1 MEKRIISGITG
12 AIFVLFVLFF
22 NQNCMI
28 LLNIITSVIAVLAMR
43 EIFSV
48 LNILKAFYVTIP
60 TFAFVSFI
68 PIFGFGTISEAAW
81 YIYTLWMF
89 SVMLIKPTTRLK
101 HIAVTYT
108 MAILISVSL
117 EKLIELRNFGGK
129 YGSFFVLLAL
139 AVAWMS
145 DTGAYFCGKFFGK
158 NKLCP
163 EISPQ
168 KTIEGFIGGIVI
180 CVISMI
186 FIAFIFNNFV
196 FTEKQTV
203 NYILI
208 IILGLIGSPISALG
222 DLSFSIIKRK
232 CKVKDF
238 GTIMPGHGGVL
249 DRFDSVI
256 FTVPY
261 VYLFLKFFPI
271 IK

>member
-22 NQNCMI
+22 NQNCTI
-28 LLNIITSVIAVLAMR
+28 LLNVITSVIAILAMR

-48 LNILKAFYVTIP
+48 LNISKVFEITVP
-60 TFAFVSFI
+60 TFVFVSFL
-68 PIFGFGTISEAAW
+68 PLFGFGLISETAW

-89 SVMLIKPTTRLK
+89 SVMLIKPSTRLK

-117 EKLIELRNFGGK
+117 GKIIELRNFGGK

-145 DTGAYFCGKFFGK
+145 DTGAYFCGRFFGK

-163 EISPQ
+163 EISPK
-168 KTIEGFIGGIVI
+168 KTIEGFIGGMAV
-180 CVISMI
+180 CVASLI

-196 FTEKQTV
+196 FIEKHTI
-203 NYILI
+203 NYLLI
-208 IILGLIGSPISALG
+208 VILGLIDSPISALG

-261 VYLFLKFFPI
+261 VYMFLKFFPI
-271 IK
+271 IN

>member
-1 MEKRIISGITG
+1 MEKRIISGIIG

-22 NQNCMI
+22 NKNCMI
-28 LLNIITSVIAVLAMR
+28 LLNIITSIIAVLAIR

-48 LNILKAFYVTIP
+48 LNISKIFSITIP
-60 TFAFVSFI
+60 TFVFVSLI
-68 PIFGFGTISEAAW
+68 PIFGSGIISETLW
-81 YIYTLWMF
+81 YVYTLWMF
-89 SVMLIKPTTRLK
+89 SVMLIKPTIHFK

-108 MAILISVSL
+108 MAVLISASF
-117 EKLIELRNFGGK
+117 EKLIALRNFGGK

-145 DTGAYFCGKFFGK
+145 DTGAYFCGRFFGK

-163 EISPQ
+163 EISPK
-168 KTIEGFIGGIVI
+168 KTIEGFIGGVI
-180 CVISMI
+180 ICIISLI

-196 FTEKQTV
+196 FMGNYSV
-203 NYILI
+203 NYLYI

-238 GTIMPGHGGVL
+238 GTIMPGHGGIL

-261 VYLFLKFFPI
+261 VYLFVKFFPI
-271 IK
+271 IV